1 MLSNYFFVVQSFK
14 TFKKGFFGMQLT
26 HSLETG
32 KKRNSNEARTCERRN
47 LLARMLDKQSGR
59 FKRMWALHK
68 KHLRLR
74 NINEAQEQKELVFDS
89 LYGFLIQ
96 VYDAGLLIYPEVNME
111 FADNFTEDLFAWFAL
126 TLGLIEQ
133 DEIAEM
139 AGYITR
145 KIEETIPGNLV
156 VADLGLFTAT
166 TVNLN

>member
-1 MLSNYFFVVQSFK
+1 MKVTND
-14 TFKKGFFGMQLT
+14 
-26 HSLETG
+26 LETG
-32 KKRNSNEARTCERRN
+32 EKRNFNEVRTCERRN
-47 LLARMLDKQSGR
+47 LLARRLDKQSGR

-96 VYDAGLLIYPEVNME
+96 AYDAGLLIYPEVNME

-126 TLGLIEQ
+126 TLGLVEKTDI
-133 DEIAEM
+133 DEM
-139 AGYITR
+139 ASYITR

-156 VADLGLFTAT
+156 VADLGLSST
-166 TVNLN
+166 TIVNLN